1 MNVFEWLGQV
11 KKLDELINAKLAER
25 QRLIEIATDI
35 SPKMPDGMP
44 HSNTGMVS
52 KKLENAVVNL
62 IELEREIDN
71 LIDQYVDHKRQVVAE
86 LEKLPSVQYGV
97 LHRYY
102 IRGMT
107 LEQIADDMNYSAR
120 QISRIKKDSLQKLE
134 DVIVCHAVSVV

>member
-1 MNVFEWLGQV
+1 MNLEQV

-44 HSNTGMVS
+44 FSNGGTVS
-52 KKLENAVVNL
+52 QKMQNAVINL
-62 IELEREIDN
+62 IECEREIDK
-71 LIDQYVDHKRQVVAE
+71 LIDQYVDYKAQVVAV
-86 LEKLPSVQYGV
+86 LEKLPQKQYGV

-107 LEQIADDMNYSAR
+107 IEQIAEDMNYSVR
-120 QISRIKKDSLQKLE
+120 QILRIKKDSLKNLE
-134 DVIVCHAVSVV
+134 GVIVCHPKK